1 MARRTVNT
9 YPTVIHPDSQSP
21 NSLRSLLERFLSWL
35 TTHHYAAA
43 TVRLRREDLERFVL
57 WTEARDLVRA
67 SLVTLEM
74 LERYQRHLFAY
85 RKANGASLAI
95 ASQSRT
101 LASLRTFFR
110 WLHRSGLI
118 ETNPA
123 SDLVGPHRVRRLPA
137 CVLTAQEA
145 ETVLAQAN
153 IETLTGLRD
162 RAILETLY
170 STGMRRFELAG
181 LNLSDLDRE
190 RGMVTIRS
198 GKGGHDRIIAI
209 GDRALAWIDRYL
221 LESRPVLSSGPVG
234 DTLFL
239 NRWGRP
245 FDPHGIGCLVHRY
258 IKLANIGKSGS
269 AHALRH
275 TCATLMLDHGADIRY
290 IQQQLGHQLL
300 STTQIYT
307 QVSDHRLKEVHSTC
321 HPASRLFNRR
331 PASSR

>member
-1 MARRTVNT
+1 MNRRTVNT

-21 NSLRSLLERFLSWL
+21 NSLRSLLERFLNWL
-35 TTHHYAAA
+35 TTHHYSAA

-67 SLVTLEM
+67 TAVTM
-74 LERYQRHLFAY
+74 DVLERYQRHLFAY
-85 RKANGASLAI
+85 RKANGMPLSV
-95 ASQSRT
+95 ASQSRI
-101 LASLRTFFR
+101 LVSLRALFR
-110 WLHRSGLI
+110 WMHRGGVI
-118 ETNPA
+118 DTNPA

-145 ETVLAQAN
+145 EIVLAQPN
-153 IETLTGLRD
+153 LHTLTGVRD

-170 STGMRRFELAG
+170 STGIRRSEVAALR
-181 LNLSDLDRE
+181 LSDLDRE

-209 GDRALAWIDRYL
+209 GERALAWIDRYL
-221 LESRPVLSSGPVG
+221 LDSRPEFSSGPVG
-234 DTLFL
+234 DIIFL

-245 FDPHGIGCLVHRY
+245 FEPHGISCLVRRF
-258 IKLANIGKSGS
+258 IKAANLGKSGS
-269 AHALRH
+269 CHALRH
-275 TCATLMLDHGADIRY
+275 TCATVMLDHGADIRY

-307 QVSDHRLKEVHSTC
+307 QVSDHRLKEVHSSC
-321 HPASRLFNRR
+321 HPAARIRR
-331 PASSR
+331 SDAAR

>member
-1 MARRTVNT
+1 MNRRTVNT

-21 NSLRSLLERFLSWL
+21 NSLRSLLERFLNWL
-35 TTHHYAAA
+35 TTHHYSAA

-67 SLVTLEM
+67 TAVTM
-74 LERYQRHLFAY
+74 DVLERYQRHLFAY
-85 RKANGASLAI
+85 RKANGMPLSV
-95 ASQSRT
+95 ASQSRI
-101 LASLRTFFR
+101 LVSLRALFR
-110 WLHRSGLI
+110 WMHRGGVI
-118 ETNPA
+118 DTNPA

-145 ETVLAQAN
+145 EIVLAQPN
-153 IETLTGLRD
+153 LHTLTGVRD

-170 STGMRRFELAG
+170 STGIRRSEVAALR
-181 LNLSDLDRE
+181 LSDLDRE

-209 GDRALAWIDRYL
+209 GERALAWIDRYL
-221 LESRPVLSSGPVG
+221 LDSRPEFSSGPVG
-234 DTLFL
+234 DIIFL

-245 FDPHGIGCLVHRY
+245 FEPHGISCLVRRF
-258 IKLANIGKSGS
+258 IKAANLGKSGS
-269 AHALRH
+269 CHALRH
-275 TCATLMLDHGADIRY
+275 TCATVMLDHGADIRY

-307 QVSDHRLKEVHSTC
+307 QVSDHRLKEVHSSC
-321 HPASRLFNRR
+321 HPAARLRR
-331 PASSR
+331 SDSAR

>member
-1 MARRTVNT
+1 MNRRTVNT

-21 NSLRSLLERFLSWL
+21 NSLRSLLERFLNWL
-35 TTHHYAAA
+35 TTHHYSAA

-67 SLVTLEM
+67 TAVTM
-74 LERYQRHLFAY
+74 DVLERYQRHLFAY
-85 RKANGASLAI
+85 RKANGMPLSV
-95 ASQSRT
+95 ASQSRI
-101 LASLRTFFR
+101 LVSLRALFR
-110 WLHRSGLI
+110 WMHRGGVI
-118 ETNPA
+118 DTNPA

-145 ETVLAQAN
+145 EIVLAQPN
-153 IETLTGLRD
+153 LHTLTGVRD

-170 STGMRRFELAG
+170 STGIRRSEVAALR
-181 LNLSDLDRE
+181 LSDLDRE

-209 GDRALAWIDRYL
+209 GERALAWIDRYL
-221 LESRPVLSSGPVG
+221 LDSRPEFSSGPVG
-234 DTLFL
+234 DIIFL

-245 FDPHGIGCLVHRY
+245 FEPHGISCLVRRF
-258 IKLANIGKSGS
+258 IKAANLGKSGS
-269 AHALRH
+269 CHALRH
-275 TCATLMLDHGADIRY
+275 TCATVMLDHGADIRY

-307 QVSDHRLKEVHSTC
+307 QVSDHRLKEVHSSC
-321 HPASRLFNRR
+321 HPAARLRR
-331 PASSR
+331 SDAAR

>member
-1 MARRTVNT
+1 MNRRTVNT

-21 NSLRSLLERFLSWL
+21 TSLRSLLERFLNWL
-35 TTHHYAAA
+35 TTHHYSAA

-67 SLVTLEM
+67 TAVTM
-74 LERYQRHLFAY
+74 DVLERYQRHLFAY
-85 RKANGASLAI
+85 RKANGMPLSV
-95 ASQSRT
+95 ASQSRI
-101 LASLRTFFR
+101 LVSLRALFR
-110 WLHRSGLI
+110 WMHRGGVI
-118 ETNPA
+118 DTNPA

-145 ETVLAQAN
+145 EIVLAQPN
-153 IETLTGLRD
+153 LHTLTGVRD

-170 STGMRRFELAG
+170 STGIRRSEVAALR
-181 LNLSDLDRE
+181 LSDLDRE

-209 GDRALAWIDRYL
+209 GERALAWIDRYL
-221 LESRPVLSSGPVG
+221 LDSRPEFSSGPVG
-234 DTLFL
+234 DIIFL

-245 FDPHGIGCLVHRY
+245 FEPHGISCLVRRF
-258 IKLANIGKSGS
+258 IKAANLGKSGS
-269 AHALRH
+269 CHALRH
-275 TCATLMLDHGADIRY
+275 TCATVMLDHGADIRY

-307 QVSDHRLKEVHSTC
+307 QVSDHRLKEVHSSC
-321 HPASRLFNRR
+321 HPAARLRR
-331 PASSR
+331 SDAAR

>member
-1 MARRTVNT
+1 MRHRTVNT

-21 NSLRSLLERFLSWL
+21 NSLRSLLERFLNWL
-35 TTHHYAAA
+35 TTHHYSAA

-67 SLVTLEM
+67 TAVTM
-74 LERYQRHLFAY
+74 DVLERYQRHLFAY
-85 RKANGASLAI
+85 RKANGMPLSV
-95 ASQSRT
+95 ASQSRI
-101 LASLRTFFR
+101 LVSLRALFR
-110 WLHRSGLI
+110 WMHRGGVI
-118 ETNPA
+118 DTNPA

-145 ETVLAQAN
+145 EIVLAQPN
-153 IETLTGLRD
+153 LHTLTGVRD

-170 STGMRRFELAG
+170 STGIRRSEVAALR
-181 LNLSDLDRE
+181 LSDLDRE

-209 GDRALAWIDRYL
+209 GERALAWIDRYL
-221 LESRPVLSSGPVG
+221 LDSRPEFSSGPVG
-234 DTLFL
+234 DIIFL

-245 FDPHGIGCLVHRY
+245 FEPHGISCLVRRF
-258 IKLANIGKSGS
+258 IKAANLGKSGS
-269 AHALRH
+269 CHALRH
-275 TCATLMLDHGADIRY
+275 TCATVMLDHGADIRY

-307 QVSDHRLKEVHSTC
+307 QVSDHRLKEVHSSC
-321 HPASRLFNRR
+321 HPAARLRR
-331 PASSR
+331 SDSAR